1 MGTEAIGVPAQR
13 GSDVPLLAGQS
24 SIGQAVPDQRVS
36 GQSMVVPA
44 QRIGPMAPAPAV
56 ARPKPPRRNLRP
68 ILAVLGG
75 MLALLL
81 LGGIGIAYVV
91 YDRATAPDRSA
102 PDVVVDNFLRA
113 YFVERDESK
122 ALLFACSDTSQLR
135 EISAFREDLESRE
148 RRFNTSF
155 TVTWGSLTPVERADS
170 VDVLVDLRLFTV
182 VDGFEQ
188 SDVQSWRFET
198 RDQEGWRVCGAGR
211 VG

>member
-1 MGTEAIGVPAQR
+1 M
-13 GSDVPLLAGQS
+13 PLLAGQANV
-24 SIGQAVPDQRVS
+24 GEVVPDQRPP

-56 ARPKPPRRNLRP
+56 AHPKQRRRNLRP

-81 LGGIGIAYVV
+81 MGGIGIAYVV
-91 YDRATAPDRSA
+91 YDRATALDRSA

-113 YFVERDESK
+113 YLVERDESK

-135 EISAFREDLESRE
+135 EVFAFREDLESRE
-148 RRFNTSF
+148 RRFDASF
-155 TVTWGSLTPVERADS
+155 TVTWGGLTPVEQAGS

-182 VDGFEQ
+182 VNGFEQ

-198 RDQEGWRVCGAGR
+198 RDQEGWRVCGASR